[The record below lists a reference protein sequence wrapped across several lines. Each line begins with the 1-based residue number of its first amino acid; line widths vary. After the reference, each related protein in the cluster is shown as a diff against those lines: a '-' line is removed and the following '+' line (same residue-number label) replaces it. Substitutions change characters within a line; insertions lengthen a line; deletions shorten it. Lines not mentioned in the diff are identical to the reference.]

1 MQMLLHLLKLIQEL
15 MLIDSLT
22 QMLEQLT
29 DLLMLKHLQMLTD
42 SLMLKHLQ
50 MLTDSH
56 SLVPQQID

>member
-1 MQMLLHLLKLIQEL
+1 MVQSLLRQMFLRLLRLMQEL

-42 SLMLKHLQ
+42 
-50 MLTDSH
+50 
-56 SLVPQQID
+56 

>member
-1 MQMLLHLLKLIQEL
+1 

-42 SLMLKHLQ
+42 SLRLTDLLMLKHFQ
-50 MLTDSH
+50 MLTD
-56 SLVPQQID
+56 LLR

>member
-1 MQMLLHLLKLIQEL
+1 MQMLWHLLKLIQEL

-42 SLMLKHLQ
+42 SLR
-50 MLTDSH
+50 LTD
-56 SLVPQQID
+56 LLRQID